1 MAEPNTVTTVPE
13 TAPAESPR
21 TPVVMVI
28 LDGWG
33 VSDLTEGNAITTA
46 QTPVMRNLLQ
56 TQPSMTL
63 QASGTAVGL
72 PWGEAGNSE
81 IGHLNL
87 GAGRIVFQ
95 DVPAIATALANGSFF
110 QNQVFIDAIDHVK
123 KFDSALHFIGVLSP
137 EEGAQGLAHVNAL
150 LELAQRQQYSK
161 VYLHLLLDKEGTIE
175 NSMGRYVK
183 ELEGMMQ
190 RTGVGRVATVSGEYY
205 AMDREKRWEH
215 TARAYRLMVDGIG
228 EKAKSVEEVL
238 AKARRQSQ
246 QTEYIEPTILEGG
259 APISD
264 NDTIIFFNW
273 RAERARQLAKAFV
286 APYFGQFE
294 HGKPLKNLYLVSMS
308 SFAGDD
314 EVKAAFIAEPV
325 KDGLAETLSK
335 HGLRQYHVA
344 ETEKFAHITTFF
356 NGGREE
362 SFAGEADEEVP
373 SLQVRGY
380 DERPE
385 MSSPQVTDRLLAALN
400 EKQADF
406 YLINLANCDMV
417 GHTGSFEATVKAV
430 EAVDAQLGRIVEA
443 CQGQANLIITADHG
457 NAERMTSAHTGIS
470 NVDHTNDP
478 VPFLLISPAGYR
490 LSGQGQPSQGSQLP
504 GGMLADVAPTVLH
517 LLGIE
522 KPDVMT
528 GYSLLQTSEGA
539 FGQGVAT

>member
-1 MAEPNTVTTVPE
+1 MADPVPDQ
-13 TAPAESPR
+13 AR
-21 TPVVMVI
+21 TPTVMVI

-33 VSDLTEGNAITTA
+33 ISPATEGNAIA
-46 QTPVMRNLLQ
+46 AAETPVMRQLLQ
-56 TQPSMTL
+56 SHPSMAL
-63 QASGTAVGL
+63 QAAGTAIGL

-110 QNQVFIDAIDHVK
+110 QNQVFIDAVDHVK

-150 LELAQRQQYSK
+150 LELAQQQQYGK
-161 VYLHLLLDKEGTIE
+161 VYLHLLLDKEGTIQ

-183 ELEGMMQ
+183 ELQAMMQ
-190 RTGVGRVATVSGEYY
+190 RTGVGRIATVSGEYY

-215 TARAYRLMVDGIG
+215 TARAYRLMVDGVG
-228 EKAKSVEEVL
+228 SKAKSVEDVL
-238 AKARRQSQ
+238 EQARRKSRP
-246 QTEYIEPTILEGG
+246 TEYVEPTVLEGG
-259 APISD
+259 APIGD

-273 RAERARQLAKAFV
+273 RPERARQLAKAFV
-286 APYFGQFE
+286 APYFGEFE

-314 EVKAAFIAEPV
+314 EIKAAFIAEPV
-325 KDGLAETLSK
+325 RDGLAETLSK
-335 HGLRQYHVA
+335 NGLRQYHVA
-344 ETEKFAHITTFF
+344 ETEKYAHVTTFF
-356 NGGREE
+356 NGGVEKPFSGE
-362 SFAGEADEEVP
+362 SDEEVP
-373 SLQVRGY
+373 SLEVRGY

-385 MSSPQVTDRLLAALN
+385 MSAPQVTDRLLAALA
-400 EKQADF
+400 EGRADF
-406 YLINLANCDMV
+406 YLANLANCDMV

-430 EAVDAQLGRIVEA
+430 EAVDAQLGRIAEA
-443 CQGQANLIITADHG
+443 CRDTANLVVTADHG

-478 VPFLLISPAGYR
+478 VPFVLASPAGYR
-490 LSGQGQPSQGSQLP
+490 LSGQGQSALDGKLP

-517 LLGIE
+517 LFGIA
-522 KPDVMT
+522 KPEAMT
-528 GYSLLQTSEGA
+528 GYSLLETSEGA
-539 FGQGVAT
+539 FGQGVAA